1 MSWGASGPWWNP
13 YTRAA
18 GAAVTHV
25 DLRPNPTFE
34 AKAWEVLDQAELSQW
49 RKFLAAGPRRRFSLC
64 RAALRFIL
72 CNRLECRD
80 DELSFGVSR
89 HGKPFALL
97 RGGPSSV
104 GFNVSHSGEN
114 GLIAVADGEV
124 RVGVDVEEIVAKRNL
139 ESLIEAVMGPD
150 ERAQLAPLQ
159 GTERLRLFYRIWT
172 SKEALIKALGTGFA
186 TDVSQFQIPAD
197 AAGQGNDPHTFKFP
211 EDPSVTWGLEDIGNE
226 KFSAALAYELPTAA
240 SQLGN
245 REANLQSRA

>member
-25 DLRPNPTFE
+25 DLRPNSTFE
-34 AKAWEVLDQAELSQW
+34 GQAWEVLDQVELSQW
-49 RKFLAAGPRRRFSLC
+49 RKFFAAGPRRRFSLC

-72 CNRLECRD
+72 CDRLECRD
-80 DELSFGVSR
+80 DELSFDTST
-89 HGKPFALL
+89 HGKPFVLL
-97 RGGPSSV
+97 RGAPSGV
-104 GFNVSHSGEN
+104 EFNVSHSGEN
-114 GLIAVADGEV
+114 GLIAVANSGV
-124 RVGVDVEEIVAKRNL
+124 RVGVDLEEIVTKRNL

-150 ERAQLAPLQ
+150 EKAQLASLE
-159 GTERLRLFYRIWT
+159 GTEKLRQFYRIWT

-197 AAGQGNDPHTFKFP
+197 AGRGDEGQTFRFP
-211 EDPSVTWGLEDIGNE
+211 DDPSATWGLEDIGNE
-226 KFSAALAYELPTAA
+226 DFAAALAYELPTAA
-240 SQLGN
+240 APPGN